1 MEIILIRHGKPAV
14 QYDASIDA
22 SAFVKWVRQYN
33 FSEVAEYSRPKAI
46 DRQFGSYYVVSSD
59 LKRAKHSSQ
68 IYTGRKPDL
77 IKSDFREMHI
87 PRYKLPFKC
96 KAMTWVYLCRLLWM
110 LGVSGP
116 FESYQ
121 YARERAKLAAQQLI
135 ELATIEGKVVLFG
148 HGYMNLHIRRA
159 LAKQGWKVHSKSN
172 AYWGVSTLSFT
183 PKNIK

>member
-1 MEIILIRHGKPAV
+1 
-14 QYDASIDA
+14 
-22 SAFVKWVRQYN
+22 
-33 FSEVAEYSRPKAI
+33 
-46 DRQFGSYYVVSSD
+46 
-59 LKRAKHSSQ
+59 
-68 IYTGRKPDL
+68 
-77 IKSDFREMHI
+77 
-87 PRYKLPFKC
+87 
-96 KAMTWVYLCRLLWM
+96 M